1 MKYFCKFLII
11 LLTIN
16 SLTKF
21 INGHNEEDGSDD
33 GKNYYEDAGEGE
45 DYEDYDGEYDYGDV
59 EYYDDSK
66 ENKMELPEDC
76 ISLKYLKLKRICDIG
91 YPEVLGQNYEDML
104 VDVNEPY
111 AVFQFPYEDTNRYFF
126 TFQKSA
132 IFDCQYLQVIDVR
145 NYKCF
150 NASDV
155 GEDIVLTK
163 GVLQC
168 LNQPSSAI
176 DLLLATCSSQLNES
190 AVFTALH
197 YSTLATLAR
206 SSTSGKERLR
216 MEWCLHLWFVALLYI
231 LLATKK

>member
-21 INGHNEEDGSDD
+21 ING
-33 GKNYYEDAGEGE
+33 GKNEDADVDGENYDGDGE
-45 DYEDYDGEYDYGDV
+45 DEDNEYDYGDV
-59 EYYDDSK
+59 EYFDVSK

-76 ISLKYLKLKRICDIG
+76 ISLKYLKLKRVCDIV

-104 VDVNEPY
+104 VEVNDPY

-132 IFDCQYLQVIDVR
+132 IFHCQYLQVIDVR

-150 NASDV
+150 NESDAA
-155 GEDIVLTK
+155 EDIVLTK
-163 GVLQC
+163 GVIQC
-168 LNQPSSAI
+168 ISQPSAAI
-176 DLLLATCSSQLNES
+176 DLLLGTCSSQLNES
-190 AVFTALH
+190 AVFSALH
-197 YSTLATLAR
+197 YSNLVTLVR
-206 SSTSGKERLR
+206 STSGKNKLSMDRF
-216 MEWCLHLWFVALLYI
+216 LHLGFMALLYI
-231 LLATKK
+231 LFTTKN

>member
-1 MKYFCKFLII
+1 MKYFCKLLII

-21 INGHNEEDGSDD
+21 LNGQNEEGGYGDD
-33 GKNYYEDAGEGE
+33 ENYYEGDGEGE
-45 DYEDYDGEYDYGDV
+45 DYDGDEYDYGDV
-59 EYYDDSK
+59 EYFDGSE
-66 ENKMELPEDC
+66 ENKMELSEDC

-91 YPEVLGQNYEDML
+91 YPEVLAQNYEDML

-155 GEDIVLTK
+155 VADIVLTK
-163 GVLQC
+163 GVMQC
-168 LNQPSSAI
+168 LNHPSAAI
-176 DLLLATCSSQLNES
+176 DLLLGTCSSQLNES

-197 YSTLATLAR
+197 YSNLVTLER
-206 SSTSGKERLR
+206 SSTSGKEHLR
-216 MEWCLHLWFVALLYI
+216 MEWCWHLGLMALLYI